1 MRKKEILIEA
11 QKTGKTIKVKYTKGS
26 QPNRAREIIPLKVE
40 EDKVLAKCLNSNAEK
55 IFEIKKI
62 KLLSDKQYEDHE
74 KWNPNASFV
83 TDYEHFVIQ
92 KAKRDKFIMYILI
105 GIALV
110 VILVLFFY
118 LAKLLN

>member
-55 IFEIKKI
+55 IFEIKKL
-62 KLLSDKQYEDHE
+62 KLLSDQQYENHE
-74 KWNPNASFV
+74 KWNPNANFV
-83 TDYEHFVIQ
+83 TDYEHFVVQ
-92 KAKRDKFIMYILI
+92 KAKRDKFIMYLLI

-110 VILVLFFY
+110 VILVLFFI
-118 LAKLLN
+118 